1 VRNRANASVPR
12 GVAAGAEEMAA
23 NATRLAASA
32 AAHSRARA
40 RLSGEFEDL

>member
-1 VRNRANASVPR
+1 VRNRAKASVPR

-32 AAHSRARA
+32 AAHSCARA
-40 RLSGEFEDL
+40 RLSGELEDL